1 MNIRRGC
8 PMKRLKP
15 FAYFQPATLAEASKI
30 LLDQG
35 SGAYLLAGGT
45 DLLVRLK
52 KGEINAT
59 ALVNLKSID
68 GLGLIEPAG
77 ERGLQIG
84 ALTTISSLG
93 QSSLVRSTYPVLA
106 EAAGVLGSPSIRNLA
121 TLGGNIGRASPASD
135 LAPALMVLMAQLF
148 AVGPE
153 GKREFPLE
161 SIFSAP
167 GKTTLKPGE
176 VIISFFIPKMEAH
189 SGAAYLRLGRRGGM
203 DCALVGVAV
212 LLALSAKNGDVRE
225 ARIALASVAPVPV
238 RARKAEAELLSGAF
252 SEKRIQKAAEAATFD
267 SMPVSDM
274 RASSSYRKEM
284 IKVLTLRAIKQART
298 LAQEGNCQ

>member
-1 MNIRRGC
+1 
-8 PMKRLKP
+8 MKRLKP

-59 ALVNLKSID
+59 ALINLKSID

-93 QSSLVRSTYPVLA
+93 QSSLVRSAYPVLA
-106 EAAGVLGSPSIRNLA
+106 EAAGVVGSPSIRNLA
-121 TLGGNIGRASPASD
+121 TLGGNIWRASPASD

-161 SIFSAP
+161 SIFYRRRQQLRHRRSLSCVYGESRHWSRCSEPPVSSHSRRRARLRWP
-167 GKTTLKPGE
+167 EGSSIDHLKP
-176 VIISFFIPKMEAH
+176 
-189 SGAAYLRLGRRGGM
+189 R
-203 DCALVGVAV
+203 
-212 LLALSAKNGDVRE
+212 
-225 ARIALASVAPVPV
+225 
-238 RARKAEAELLSGAF
+238 
-252 SEKRIQKAAEAATFD
+252 
-267 SMPVSDM
+267 
-274 RASSSYRKEM
+274 
-284 IKVLTLRAIKQART
+284 
-298 LAQEGNCQ
+298 